1 MHLIRAAWTGSPV
14 SAPPTHR
21 AVGLMEASS
30 FRSRRAV
37 KGRSPPAAARE
48 TRALDS
54 PSASEVL
61 VSMRSTALSAEF
73 TSRRWPGASARG
85 RSAARSIVAGGTGRF
100 AFGLRLA
107 EPWQLGERESLRP
120 HRGRRWREAPDEFSS
135 ASRTLMHEKAVVAPP
150 DGLFSGEGFSSGGA
164 ATCPH
169 PNPLPPCGRGGFR
182 APAPPAKPY
191 LRSRDFPARR
201 ACLAC
206 GALAVELD

>member
-61 VSMRSTALSAEF
+61 VSMRSTALAAEF
-73 TSRRWPGASARG
+73 TSRRWAGASARG

-107 EPWQLGERESLRP
+107 EPWQLGERESLARIAGEGGAKR
-120 HRGRRWREAPDEFSS
+120 RGRMLCIRLGMRAFRAAALRP
-135 ASRTLMHEKAVVAPP
+135 ALTPTLSRLA
-150 DGLFSGEGFSSGGA
+150 GEGDFEPPPRPRNLTSVHAISLLAELALLA
-164 ATCPH
+164 A
-169 PNPLPPCGRGGFR
+169 
-182 APAPPAKPY
+182 
-191 LRSRDFPARR
+191 RSQ
-201 ACLAC
+201 LN
-206 GALAVELD
+206 